1 MAARKKKK
9 LKSWQ
14 RRRRKRAKFL
24 FSLLFIVLFII
35 AAVIFVKSLL
45 PYESVD
51 LSNYVTYTYSG
62 YNTKGSVEATINEE
76 LASTLMQKLIKD
88 HEKALINITKC
99 EQEDFNAF
107 YNSLNVIVNAPAEG
121 LSNGSKYSYTVNY
134 NKELAK
140 KIKLNVKNAT
150 KEVMV
155 NGLVTA
161 TVISYD
167 TLFEGISFS
176 FDGVSPTISAIM
188 TNNTTNPYLSDV
200 EFIIEG
206 EKEHYA
212 DGDVI
217 RVKALFDETQCL
229 EKHFVI
235 DKEISE
241 CYKDYIV
248 EGDSHY
254 VKTASELSL
263 DIIDR
268 AVSAANSAFTSKTAN
283 EYGVRVYF
291 EAGIA
296 PVYVN
301 KKSTFEWVSYGP
313 LSAYFKVANDEIAGK
328 NSNNYNDLDIIY
340 SGTLTQADGKSVNV
354 EAVVRF
360 KDIIIN
366 NDGTYTYDFSTPTIS
381 SCSHYD
387 ARIKK
392 NVITNYEKNWTV
404 EKISLK

>member
-14 RRRRKRAKFL
+14 RRRRKRVKLF
-24 FSLLFIVLFII
+24 FSLLFTVLVIVI
-35 AAVIFVKSLL
+35 AVIFAKSLF

-51 LSNYVTYTYSG
+51 LSDYVTYTYSG
-62 YNTKGSVEATINEE
+62 YNTKGSVDATINEE
-76 LASTLMQKLIKD
+76 LTSTLMQKLIKD
-88 HEKALINITKC
+88 HEKALFNFTKC

-107 YNSLNVIVNAPAEG
+107 YNSLSVTVNAPEG
-121 LSNGSKYSYTVNY
+121 LSNGSKYTYTVGY

-140 KIKLNVKNAT
+140 KIKLNVKNST

-155 NGLVTA
+155 SGLVTA

-167 TLFEGISFS
+167 TLFEGISFT
-176 FDGVSPTISAIM
+176 FDGVSPTITAEMS
-188 TNNTTNPYLSDV
+188 NNTVNPYLSDV

-217 RVKALFDETQCL
+217 RVKALFDEALCL

-235 DKEISE
+235 DRDISE
-241 CYKDYIV
+241 CYKDFIV
-248 EGDSHY
+248 EGESHY
-254 VKTASELSL
+254 VNSASELSS

-313 LSAYFKVANDEIAGK
+313 LSAYFKVANPDIAGK

-366 NDGTYTYDFSTPTIS
+366 NDGTYTYDFSNPTIS

-387 ARIKK
+387 SRIKK
-392 NVITNYEKNWTV
+392 NVITNYEKNWSV

>member
-1 MAARKKKK
+1 
-9 LKSWQ
+9 
-14 RRRRKRAKFL
+14 
-24 FSLLFIVLFII
+24 
-35 AAVIFVKSLL
+35 
-45 PYESVD
+45 
-51 LSNYVTYTYSG
+51 
-62 YNTKGSVEATINEE
+62 
-76 LASTLMQKLIKD
+76 MQKLIKD
-88 HEKALINITKC
+88 HEKALFNFTKC

-107 YNSLNVIVNAPAEG
+107 YNSLSVTVNAPEG
-121 LSNGSKYSYTVNY
+121 LSNGSKYTYTVGY

-140 KIKLNVKNAT
+140 KIKLNVKNST

-155 NGLVTA
+155 SGLVTA

-167 TLFEGISFS
+167 TLFEGISFT
-176 FDGVSPTISAIM
+176 FDGVSPTITAEMS
-188 TNNTTNPYLSDV
+188 NNTVNPYLSDV

-217 RVKALFDETQCL
+217 RVKALFDEALCL

-235 DKEISE
+235 DRDISE
-241 CYKDYIV
+241 CYKDFIV
-248 EGDSHY
+248 EGESHY
-254 VKTASELSL
+254 VNSASELSS

-301 KKSTFEWVSYGP
+301 KKSTFEWVNYGP
-313 LSAYFKVANDEIAGK
+313 LSAYLKVANPDIAGK

-366 NDGTYTYDFSTPTIS
+366 NDGTYTYDFSNPTIS

-387 ARIKK
+387 SRIKK
-392 NVITNYEKNWTV
+392 NVITNYEKNWSV